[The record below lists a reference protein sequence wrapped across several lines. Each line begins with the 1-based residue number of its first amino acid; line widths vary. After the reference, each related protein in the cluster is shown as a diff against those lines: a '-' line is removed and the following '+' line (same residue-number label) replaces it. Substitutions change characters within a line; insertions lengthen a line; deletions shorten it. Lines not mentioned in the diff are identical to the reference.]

1 MTGVAGPRRTVSS
14 RSAQGVKAPRTAAAA
29 APRAADRWLPD
40 SGLLHDARQAG
51 SPNCD
56 DRPSAIAVDALIVH
70 YISLPPGR
78 FVGDA
83 VDRLFTNRLDPAD
96 HASFA
101 AIAGLRVSAHLFVR
115 RRGEVIQFVD
125 CDRRAWHAGAS
136 RLREREHC
144 NDFSIGVELEGDGGH
159 RFTDAQY
166 RRLAAIVHRLCTR
179 YPLRWVAGHSDVAPG
194 RKEDPGPFFD
204 WQRFLA
210 SIAATGITRP

>member
-1 MTGVAGPRRTVSS
+1 MTG
-14 RSAQGVKAPRTAAAA
+14 
-29 APRAADRWLPD
+29 ADPWTPG
-40 SGLLHDARQAG
+40 SGLLRAARRVP

-56 DRPSAIAVDALIVH
+56 ERPPAVTVDALIVH

-78 FVGDA
+78 FSGDA
-83 VDRLFTNRLDPAD
+83 VERLFTNRLDPAAD
-96 HASFA
+96 PSFA

-115 RRGEVIQFVD
+115 RRGELIQFVD

-136 RLREREHC
+136 RLHTRARC
-144 NDFSIGVELEGDGGH
+144 NDVSIGVELEGDGEH

-166 RRLAAIVHRLCTR
+166 RRLATIVHRLCTR

-204 WQRFLA
+204 WPRFLA
-210 SIAATGITRP
+210 SIAATGIVRPR